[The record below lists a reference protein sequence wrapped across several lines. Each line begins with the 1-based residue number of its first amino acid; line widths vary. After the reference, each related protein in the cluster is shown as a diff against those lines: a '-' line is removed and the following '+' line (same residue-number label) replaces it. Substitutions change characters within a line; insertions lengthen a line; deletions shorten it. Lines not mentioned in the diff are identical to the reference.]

1 MAEVAPVAAARRRR
15 RRNPLRYVDSS
26 LFNLALS
33 LSLSLSLTL
42 SLTLSLRLSLTSY
55 LDGTVHDRSSVHA
68 PLVGIWHLGQNVV
81 TGTANLAQNA
91 VTGAATAA
99 SDFYQQATLSP
110 DARQSRSTS
119 RNRSQV

>member
-15 RRNPLRYVDSS
+15 RRNPLRYMDSS

-33 LSLSLSLTL
+33 LSLSL